1 MGVVCSMFRRLILF
15 IVHASPELDQLRVFL
30 DEKDKHIKDLM
41 DTLKN
46 FHVNISNINCWI
58 IEIHLF

>member
-1 MGVVCSMFRRLILF
+1 LKLCQEREKSVES
-15 IVHASPELDQLRVFL
+15 HASPELDQLRVFL

-46 FHVNISNINCWI
+46 FHVNISNIQFWI